1 MSNPTFD
8 IQPDGRSDRNL
19 ALSTVKKYAAVISA
33 CHESYGERSVFVN
46 PRVKCFLKGNR
57 KTATCHAP
65 LGITVGI
72 NSVSTCSRESSFQV
86 FNTNPSQI
94 AAFQNIYSLNHNF
107 GKESEWLVYA
117 LHLYIPHRND
127 MENASHH
134 LCRCTSHYVARTAGF
149 RQTLFNRER
158 SQGNPLTKQ
167 RLSGCL
173 KPSHKDI
180 SEQRR
185 SPDWCSCP
193 LYQSTLLRY
202 SSPQRYDCGRHMYGS
217 FMGFTVSLSLV
228 LFA

>member
-19 ALSTVKKYAAVISA
+19 ALSTVKTYAAVISA

-134 LCRCTSHYVARTAGF
+134 GAHLIMWHARQASDRHCSIESVHREILWQNRGSVVVWSHPTRIY
-149 RQTLFNRER
+149 QSRED
-158 SQGNPLTKQ
+158 PLTGV
-167 RLSGCL
+167 RAHCTRALS
-173 KPSHKDI
+173 SA
-180 SEQRR
+180 
-185 SPDWCSCP
+185 
-193 LYQSTLLRY
+193 TALLR
-202 SSPQRYDCGRHMYGS
+202 GM
-217 FMGFTVSLSLV
+217 TVEDICMAASWASQCP
-228 LFA
+228 